1 MFKPDKKYKRQNLF
15 WQIPKQDPVTL
26 IVEVMGLLR
35 LYGDTYLE
43 WDMPVIS
50 GHTIC
55 TYT

>member
-1 MFKPDKKYKRQNLF
+1 MFKPDKNYKRHILF
-15 WQIPKQDPVTL
+15 WQNPKQDPVTL

-43 WDMPVIS
+43 WDMPVIP

-55 TYT
+55 TYI